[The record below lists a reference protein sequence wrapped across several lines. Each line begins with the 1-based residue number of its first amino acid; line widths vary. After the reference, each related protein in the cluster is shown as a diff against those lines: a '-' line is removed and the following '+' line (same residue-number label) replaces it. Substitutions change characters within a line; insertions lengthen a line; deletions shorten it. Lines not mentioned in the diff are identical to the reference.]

1 MALLVRG
8 NSTRDGCDKWGLLR
22 TVSPH
27 PGASRVLCYDV
38 RGGVGAGRF
47 SQTIRTMLS
56 TRRVNSPA
64 DAPSEF
70 YTTWGLPVRRQAF
83 PLSHHHPRNGVET
96 EVSHSMTFSSN
107 PTRPIVVHPIRRGSN
122 LTQEGV
128 IRFVHIGVNR
138 LASLDCEHYAWVHSQ
153 LIARHCCT
161 AQGDSTSAS
170 SLSQQEP
177 EVLLCVLVDFNVS
190 PSESLMDTQ
199 ERTRFCNS
207 VSCGFPPPLRYH
219 TARPSSVTSSWPGSL
234 SRHRIAALGHEAGP
248 IQ

>member
-70 YTTWGLPVRRQAF
+70 YTTWGLPRQASGNF
-83 PLSHHHPRNGVET
+83 LSHHHPRNGDET

-107 PTRPIVVHPIRRGSN
+107 PTRPIAIRRGSN

-128 IRFVHIGVNR
+128 IRYVQGVNR
-138 LASLDCEHYAWVHSQ
+138 LASLDCEHCAWVYIHS
-153 LIARHCCT
+153 
-161 AQGDSTSAS
+161 
-170 SLSQQEP
+170 
-177 EVLLCVLVDFNVS
+177 
-190 PSESLMDTQ
+190 
-199 ERTRFCNS
+199 
-207 VSCGFPPPLRYH
+207 
-219 TARPSSVTSSWPGSL
+219 
-234 SRHRIAALGHEAGP
+234 
-248 IQ
+248 